1 MYSVALSIHVLAAVF
16 GAGQVL
22 AMFLV
27 AVAGRRLALPT
38 ASTVP
43 LLRRLLL
50 LAARGF
56 VGLFVSGAI
65 LDFTSG
71 RAFDH
76 ALWFRVSAFLLL
88 ALGVLAGL
96 AARELR
102 RQSRL
107 AVSSPSAL
115 RGVERIFIG
124 MSLLVGAA
132 VVLMAVKPW

>member
-1 MYSVALSIHVLAAVF
+1 
-16 GAGQVL
+16 
-22 AMFLV
+22 MFLV